1 MSEALIAN
9 TLRKHKPLFLC
20 TYIYVSLTFIVFCKT
35 TSRNLRTWHFKSQ
48 ERRTRHSARIE
59 PKTETRELSVQP
71 CKVFQGNPTMD
82 STFRIPGTGFRIPC
96 QGNLDFG
103 GFATQAKKD
112 VATKILRLLV
122 QYALKGQEP
131 KQPVGNS
138 WEFLVI

>member
-35 TSRNLRTWHFKSQ
+35 TSRNLHTWHFKSQ

-59 PKTETRELSVQP
+59 PKKKHANSVFNHARYSKVIQRFHFPDSGYWIQDSLSG
-71 CKVFQGNPTMD
+71 KL
-82 STFRIPGTGFRIPC
+82 GFRRLCDPSLI
-96 QGNLDFG
+96 
-103 GFATQAKKD
+103 D

>member
-1 MSEALIAN
+1 
-9 TLRKHKPLFLC
+9 
-20 TYIYVSLTFIVFCKT
+20 
-35 TSRNLRTWHFKSQ
+35 
-48 ERRTRHSARIE
+48 
-59 PKTETRELSVQP
+59 
-71 CKVFQGNPTMD
+71 MD
-82 STFRIPGTGFRIPC
+82 STFWIPGTGFRIPC

-103 GFATQAKKD
+103 DFATQAKKD